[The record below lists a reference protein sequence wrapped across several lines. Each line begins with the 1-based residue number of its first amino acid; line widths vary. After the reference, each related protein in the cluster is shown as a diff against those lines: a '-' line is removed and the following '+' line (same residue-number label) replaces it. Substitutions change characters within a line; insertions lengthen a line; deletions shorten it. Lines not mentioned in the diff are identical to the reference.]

1 MSETGLSQSYDIGE
15 ECFLLN
21 ILATEQ
27 LERKVSVC
35 HQLLA
40 VANIIEPGLTRIRGE
55 LNHLATVLI
64 QTPWLIKLTKFL

>member
-1 MSETGLSQSYDIGE
+1 MSETRLNQLYDKE
-15 ECFLLN
+15 ECFLLLN

-35 HQLLA
+35 RQLLA

-55 LNHLATVLI
+55 LYHLATVLI
-64 QTPWLIKLTKFL
+64 QPP